1 MAEAQ
6 IMSLTPE
13 QLGAIM
19 QDAGYRTEHRNDNN
33 GTPLIASATGGVS
46 FNVRLGNRA
55 VPPAEG
61 YLDFTYLT
69 VIKIE
74 GDFPIDR
81 VNDWNRNKRFAR
93 LHKVDDFVVFDM
105 DVVVAAGVTHNH
117 IRATMELWDRL
128 LQELMAWLRGDAA
141 AAGGAANSA

>member
-6 IMSLTPE
+6 IMAVTPE
-13 QLGAIM
+13 QLGEIM
-19 QDAGYRTEHRNDNN
+19 QSAGYRTEHRADNN
-33 GTPLIASATGGVS
+33 GTPLIASATGGIS
-46 FNVRLGNRA
+46 FNVRMGNRA
-55 VPPAEG
+55 PAPVEG
-61 YLDFTYLT
+61 FLDFTYLT

-74 GDFPIDR
+74 GTFPLER

-93 LHKVDDFVVFDM
+93 LHQVDDFIVMDM
-105 DVVVAAGVTHNH
+105 DVIAAAGVTTNH

-141 AAGGAANSA
+141 AGGAANSA

>member
-6 IMSLTPE
+6 FMSVTPE
-13 QLGAIM
+13 QLGGIM
-19 QDAGYRTEHRNDNN
+19 QEAGYRTEHRTDNN
-33 GTPLIASATGGVS
+33 DIPIIASATAGIN

-55 VPPAEG
+55 QPPVEG

-74 GDFPIDR
+74 GDFPTER
-81 VNDWNRNKRFAR
+81 TNDWNRNKRFAR
-93 LHKVDDFVVFDM
+93 LHKVDEFIIFDM
-105 DVVVAAGVTHNH
+105 DVVVAGGVTTNH

-128 LQELMAWLRGDAA
+128 LQELMGWLRGDAPV
-141 AAGGAANSA
+141 AANNA

>member
-13 QLGAIM
+13 QLGVIM

-46 FNVRLGNRA
+46 FNVRMGNRA

-74 GDFPIDR
+74 GDFPIER
-81 VNDWNRNKRFAR
+81 TNDWNRNKRFAR
-93 LHKVDDFVVFDM
+93 LHN
-105 DVVVAAGVTHNH
+105 VVAWRLQMAPNHPRSGRMGV
-117 IRATMELWDRL
+117 RAVHSCIPVF
-128 LQELMAWLRGDAA
+128 GP
-141 AAGGAANSA
+141 SFV

>member
-6 IMSLTPE
+6 IMAVSPE
-13 QLGAIM
+13 QLGEIM
-19 QDAGYRTEHRNDNN
+19 QSAGYRTEHRADNN
-33 GTPLIASATGGVS
+33 GTPLIASATGGIS
-46 FNVRLGNRA
+46 FNVRMGNRA
-55 VPPAEG
+55 PAPIEG
-61 YLDFTYLT
+61 FLDFTYLT

-74 GDFPIDR
+74 GDFPLER

-93 LHKVDDFVVFDM
+93 LHNDFIVMDM
-105 DVVVAAGVTHNH
+105 DVVAAAGVTTNH

-128 LQELMAWLRGDAA
+128 LQELMAWLRGDN

>member
-13 QLGAIM
+13 QLGVIM

-33 GTPLIASATGGVS
+33 GTPLIASATAGIS
-46 FNVRLGNRA
+46 FNVRMGNRA
-55 VPPAEG
+55 PAPVEG
-61 YLDFTYLT
+61 FLDFTYLT
-69 VIKIE
+69 VIKIDGE
-74 GDFPIDR
+74 FSLERI
-81 VNDWNRNKRFAR
+81 NDWNRNKRFAR
-93 LHKVDDFVVFDM
+93 LHKVDDFIVFDM
-105 DVVVAAGVTHNH
+105 DVVIAAGVTHNH

-141 AAGGAANSA
+141 AGAAANNA

>member
-19 QDAGYRTEHRNDNN
+19 QDAGYRTEHRTDNN
-33 GTPLIASATGGVS
+33 GTPLIASATAGIS

-74 GDFPIDR
+74 GDFPVER
-81 VNDWNRNKRFAR
+81 TNDWNRNKRFAR
-93 LHKVDDFVVFDM
+93 LHKVDDFIVFDM
-105 DVVVAAGVTHNH
+105 DVVIAAGVTHNH
-117 IRATMELWDRL
+117 VRATMELWDRL

-141 AAGGAANSA
+141 AGGAANSA

>member
-6 IMSLTPE
+6 IMSVTPE
-13 QLGAIM
+13 QLGEIM
-19 QDAGYRTEHRNDNN
+19 QTAGYRTEHRTDTN
-33 GTPLIASATGGVS
+33 GTPLIASATGGIS

-55 VPPAEG
+55 VAPVEG
-61 YLDFTYLT
+61 YIDFTYLT

-81 VNDWNRNKRFAR
+81 VNDWNRNKRFSR
-93 LHKVDDFVVFDM
+93 LHKVDDFIVLDM
-105 DVVVAAGVTHNH
+105 DIIVAGGVTQNH

-128 LQELMAWLRGDAA
+128 LQEMMGWLRGDV

>member
-6 IMSLTPE
+6 IMSVTPE
-13 QLGAIM
+13 QLGEIM
-19 QDAGYRTEHRNDNN
+19 QTAGYRTEHRTDTN
-33 GTPLIASATGGVS
+33 GTPLIASATGGIS

-55 VPPAEG
+55 VAPVEG
-61 YLDFTYLT
+61 YIDFTYLT

-81 VNDWNRNKRFAR
+81 VNDWNRNKRFSR
-93 LHKVDDFVVFDM
+93 LHKVDDFIVLDM
-105 DVVVAAGVTHNH
+105 DIIVAGGVTQNH

-128 LQELMAWLRGDAA
+128 LQEMMGWLRGDVP
-141 AAGGAANSA
+141 AGGAANSA